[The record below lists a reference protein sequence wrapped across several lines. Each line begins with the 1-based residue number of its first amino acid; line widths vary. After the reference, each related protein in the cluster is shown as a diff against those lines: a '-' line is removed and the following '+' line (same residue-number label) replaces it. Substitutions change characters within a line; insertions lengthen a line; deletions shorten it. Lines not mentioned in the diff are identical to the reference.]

1 MDITVSGEWLI
12 QRSEEEVLKVQS
24 LTMSRIRFM
33 FSSKETIANNEKE
46 SSICLGRV
54 KMIEEIIKKNNE
66 LLQEQIKN
74 KSLTK

>member
-1 MDITVSGEWLI
+1 
-12 QRSEEEVLKVQS
+12 
-24 LTMSRIRFM
+24 
-33 FSSKETIANNEKE
+33 
-46 SSICLGRV
+46 V

>member
-33 FSSKETIANNEKE
+33 FSSKETIVVSQFGGYSDNK
-46 SSICLGRV
+46 LGV
-54 KMIEEIIKKNNE
+54 TEDYDH
-66 LLQEQIKN
+66 LIKN
-74 KSLTK
+74 LGLKMFNEQ